1 MSASAGDGP
10 HIHFETRPSKPRV
23 FRITQA
29 LIDEAKARNN
39 MQVPTSLGE
48 EWRDL
53 SKLSPAVGLVTGID
67 LIADPKFPR
76 RNLRDVAPNLR
87 WIQVTGAGIE
97 PALPLD
103 WLPPQVVL
111 LNNSGVHVEK
121 IRESSIMMLLM
132 LNARVPEIASNQR
145 KARWQQIFTPQ
156 IRGRTVL
163 IIGVGDMGG
172 GAAQA
177 GRQLGLRVLGVRR
190 SGAPHPDVER
200 MFKPD
205 EIDAALPQA
214 DFVVLAT
221 PLTQETATLLDCRR
235 FALMK
240 PGAGFINI
248 GRSGSAD
255 YAALADALKA
265 GAISGAIIDV
275 FDQEPLPAN
284 SPRSRASPFRRRARR
299 QDRGERRPQLRGSPP
314 APPTPSIPSSTR
326 TACCTK
332 CAASRPRLAL
342 LPPARPPAAPRTF
355 SARRLGESAI

>member
-1 MSASAGDGP
+1 MPASAADGP
-10 HIHFETRPSKPRV
+10 PIHFETRPTKPRV

-29 LIDEAKARNN
+29 LIDEAKARNKISL
-39 MQVPTSLGE
+39 PTSLGE
-48 EWRDL
+48 DWRDL
-53 SKLSPAVGLVTGID
+53 SLLSAAVGIVTGID

-76 RNLRDVAPNLR
+76 RHLQDVAPNLR

-121 IRESSIMMLLM
+121 IRELAAMMLLM
-132 LNARVPEIASNQR
+132 LNARVPEIVTNQR
-145 KARWQQIFTPQ
+145 QARWQQIFTPQ
-156 IRGRTVL
+156 ISGRTVL

-172 GAAQA
+172 GVAQA
-177 GRQLGLRVLGVRR
+177 ARQLGLRVLGVRR

-205 EIDAALPQA
+205 EMDAALPQA

-221 PLTQETATLLDCRR
+221 PLTHETATLLDRRR

-240 PGAGFINI
+240 PGAAFINI

-255 YAALADALKA
+255 YAALADALKS

-275 FDQEPLPAN
+275 YDQEPLPAN
-284 SPRSRASPFRRRARR
+284 SPLWSIGNLIMMPHVTSDDEDQYLPKTLDMVFENVRRIAAGKPLLNVV
-299 QDRGERRPQLRGSPP
+299 DRNRGY
-314 APPTPSIPSSTR
+314 
-326 TACCTK
+326 
-332 CAASRPRLAL
+332 
-342 LPPARPPAAPRTF
+342 
-355 SARRLGESAI
+355 

>member
-1 MSASAGDGP
+1 MPASVADGP
-10 HIHFETRPSKPRV
+10 HIHFETRPTKPRV

-29 LIDEAKARNN
+29 LIDEAKARNKISL
-39 MQVPTSLGE
+39 PTSLGE
-48 EWRDL
+48 DWRDL
-53 SKLSPAVGLVTGID
+53 SLISAAVGIVTAID

-76 RNLRDVAPNLR
+76 RHLQDAAPNLR

-121 IRESSIMMLLM
+121 IRESAVMMLLM
-132 LNARVPEIASNQR
+132 LNARVPEIVTNQR
-145 KARWQQIFTPQ
+145 QARWQQIFTPQ

-172 GAAQA
+172 GVAQA
-177 GRQLGLRVLGVRR
+177 GRQLGLRILGVRR
-190 SGAPHPDVER
+190 SGAPHPDVEQ

-205 EIDAALPQA
+205 EMDGALPQA

-221 PLTQETATLLDCRR
+221 PLTQETATLLDRRR

-240 PGAGFINI
+240 PGAAFINI

-255 YAALADALKA
+255 YAALADALKS
-265 GAISGAIIDV
+265 GAISGAVIDV
-275 FDQEPLPAN
+275 YDQEPLPAN
-284 SPRSRASPFRRRARR
+284 SPLWGIGNLIMMPHVTSDDEDQYLPKTLDMVFENVRRIAAGKPLLNVVDR
-299 QDRGERRPQLRGSPP
+299 DRGY
-314 APPTPSIPSSTR
+314 
-326 TACCTK
+326 
-332 CAASRPRLAL
+332 
-342 LPPARPPAAPRTF
+342 
-355 SARRLGESAI
+355 

>member
-1 MSASAGDGP
+1 MPASAGEGP
-10 HIHFETRPSKPRV
+10 HIHFETRPTKPRV

-29 LIDEAKARNN
+29 LIDEAKARNKISL
-39 MQVPTSLGE
+39 PTSLGE
-48 EWRDL
+48 DWHDL
-53 SKLSPAVGLVTGID
+53 SLLSAAVGIVTGID

-76 RNLRDVAPNLR
+76 HHLQDVAPNLR

-121 IRESSIMMLLM
+121 IRESAAMMLLM
-132 LNARVPEIASNQR
+132 LNARVPEIVTNQR
-145 KARWQQIFTPQ
+145 QARWLQIFTPQ

-172 GAAQA
+172 GVAQA

-190 SGAPHPDVER
+190 SGTPHPDVEW

-221 PLTQETATLLDCRR
+221 PLTQETATLLDRRR

-240 PGAGFINI
+240 PGAAFVNI

-255 YAALADALKA
+255 YVALADALKS
-265 GAISGAIIDV
+265 GAISGAVIDV
-275 FDQEPLPAN
+275 YDQEPLPAN
-284 SPRSRASPFRRRARR
+284 SPLWGIGNLIMMPHVTSDDEDQYLRKTFDMVFENVRRIAAGKPLLNVV
-299 QDRGERRPQLRGSPP
+299 DRNRGY
-314 APPTPSIPSSTR
+314 
-326 TACCTK
+326 
-332 CAASRPRLAL
+332 
-342 LPPARPPAAPRTF
+342 
-355 SARRLGESAI
+355 